1 MLTLWAGGAA
11 SAQGEAVSTD
21 KSEERRVLFKKAK
34 CQFAS
39 FLSMRSMIVWHGG
52 LTVFFLAKSPE
63 APRTMMTVLSLS
75 SRLL

>member
-1 MLTLWAGGAA
+1 MT
-11 SAQGEAVSTD
+11 TD
-21 KSEERRVLFKKAK
+21 KSEERRVLFNKAK

-39 FLSMRSMIVWHGG
+39 FLSMRSTIACMGG